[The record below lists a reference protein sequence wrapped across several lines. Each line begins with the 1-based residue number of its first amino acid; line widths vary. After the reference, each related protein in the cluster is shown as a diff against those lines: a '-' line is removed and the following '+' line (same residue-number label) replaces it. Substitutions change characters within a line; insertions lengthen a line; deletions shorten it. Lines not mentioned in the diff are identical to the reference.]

1 MAVTQQDI
9 DAFHRFA
16 SQRVSNGGSKVS
28 FDELVLEWESVR
40 DRDDINAAIREGLAD
55 IEAGRHRP
63 ADEVM
68 RELRQ
73 KHNIPSE

>member
-1 MAVTQQDI
+1 
-9 DAFHRFA
+9 
-16 SQRVSNGGSKVS
+16 
-28 FDELVLEWESVR
+28 VLEWESVR

>member
-1 MAVTQQDI
+1 MAATQHDI
-9 DAFHRFA
+9 NAFHRFA
-16 SQRVSNGGSKVS
+16 SQWLSNGGAELS
-28 FDELVLEWESVR
+28 FDELVVEWESVR
-40 DRDDINAAIREGLAD
+40 DRDDINAAIREGLTD

-73 KHNIPSE
+73 KYNIPSP